1 MHLKNRDWRT
11 GSLLAELASSRCVFD
26 PKLQIQDVS
35 LGTVAAFGT
44 IFSLNASKVHQ
55 TPKFYP
61 FSNIPSHVMCS
72 HLDHP

>member
-1 MHLKNRDWRT
+1 M
-11 GSLLAELASSRCVFD
+11 CVD

-72 HLDHP
+72 HLDLFLFNMFLIHGGQVCGEGG